1 VTVQDLFAR
10 LASALHV
17 AGVPY
22 MLTGSY
28 ASSVHGIPRATRD
41 VDIIIFP
48 TREQLIRLV
57 EQLPAASYYADLEDA
72 LDALRRRTQFNVI
85 DHATG
90 WKVDFIIPP
99 FSEFNIEEFERR
111 RTVEIE
117 GSTLFVASPED
128 IVVAKLQWAKAG
140 SSERQ
145 LDDAASVL
153 RAQGSTLDLPYVERW
168 VRKLGVEE
176 QWRAVR
182 EKAS

>member
-1 VTVQDLFAR
+1 MTVQDLFAR
-10 LASALHV
+10 LASALH
-17 AGVPY
+17 AADVPY

-48 TREQLIRLV
+48 TREQLTRLV
-57 EQLPAASYYADLEDA
+57 EQLPCTSYYVDLNDA
-72 LDALRRRTQFNVI
+72 LDALRHRTQFNVI
-85 DHATG
+85 DRATG

-111 RTVEIE
+111 RTVDVE
-117 GSTLFVASPED
+117 GSSLFVASPED
-128 IVVAKLQWAKAG
+128 IIVAKLQWAQAG

-153 RAQGSTLDLPYVERW
+153 RAQGPALDLPYVEGW
-168 VRKLGVEE
+168 VRKLGLEE

-182 EKAS
+182 EKAP